1 MINPTAI
8 KEILK
13 PLEQIA
19 SRGYH
24 MGSVYRDW
32 VSLVLYSL
40 MRDDDLYLEVMG
52 RYSNDGNKGEREAD
66 KFAESFKLLMK
77 WCARENHDL
86 LGDVYMEIATN
97 YDSKSMGQFFTP
109 IPVCDA
115 MAKMTVGTDN
125 DKPVSVADPACG
137 SSRNL
142 ISAAKVVHAES
153 FFHGIDLD
161 TVCVRMSAINCCMF
175 NMNAVIL
182 HGNTLSMKFFDGY
195 TTKRTPLGGTVRR
208 LTEDELDFEIDRVIR
223 GLMEAEENP
232 LADKISFTPEIDS
245 TNSVEQ
251 EPEHQLTLFEV

>member
-1 MINPTAI
+1 MINLTAI
-8 KEILK
+8 KDILK
-13 PLEQIA
+13 PLERIA

-32 VSLVLYSL
+32 VSLVLYAL
-40 MRDDDLYLEVMG
+40 MRDDDLYMEVMG
-52 RYSNDGNKGEREAD
+52 RYKNEGKDGEREAD
-66 KFAESFKLLMK
+66 LFAHAFHMLMK
-77 WCARENHDL
+77 WSAKENHDL
-86 LGDVYMEIATN
+86 LGDIYMEIATN

-115 MAKMTVGTDN
+115 MAKMAVGENN

-142 ISAAKVVHAES
+142 ISAAKVVHADS

-182 HGNTLSMKFFDGY
+182 HGNTLSMKFFGGF
-195 TTKRTPLGGTVRR
+195 TTHRSMLGGTVRA
-208 LTEDELDFEIDRVIR
+208 LTEQELEYQIRRVEI
-223 GLMEAEENP
+223 GLSEQVEPPEMPTNGNENI
-232 LADKISFTPEIDS
+232 K
-245 TNSVEQ
+245 
-251 EPEHQLTLFEV
+251 EPQLTLFEFAD